1 MGFEGRIVAAGM
13 LALAAMAGLAGAGA
27 ASAGAPAA
35 GARVIDI
42 ADRAALVAAL
52 AAARGGETLRLA
64 PGAYGQIAIA
74 GRVFPAAVTLQS
86 RDAARPARL
95 NGVAV
100 SASANLVFRQL
111 DIGRA
116 LAPGEPDFTQ
126 LSTVTD
132 SRAVRFDRIFFH
144 GSRDGTPA
152 NDAWGLYVV
161 GSSGIEIAGSRFEEL
176 MRAYIFDRS
185 SDIAVIGNSFR
196 LIRSDAGDFAA
207 VDRVVVR
214 GNSYRDFMPR
224 ADDHPDAIQFWTNGQ
239 QRGSS
244 DILIEDN
251 VIMQGDGVGPQ
262 GIFIRDEQK
271 RYPYRNLVIRNNLI
285 YTEDQWEGISVEGAA
300 DVEVSGNSVLSPLD
314 RQKQAWIRLENVGRA
329 TVTGNVTVRYV
340 GPAAGG
346 PHVVRD
352 NSVLIEDRA
361 LVRRLG
367 GLKPGAR
374 PEAERLL
381 IPGRGYRP
389 PAPAAEPAAGRAM
402 GGAECRSR
410 PGCKAGS
417 CRRSRCCRRSCRC
430 ARRRAGRRRAARSSS
445 PA

>member
-1 MGFEGRIVAAGM
+1 MGIERRIVAAGV
-13 LALAAMAGLAGAGA
+13 LALAAMAGLAGAAPAGQ
-27 ASAGAPAA
+27 ASAAA
-35 GARVIDI
+35 GRIIDI
-42 ADRAALVAAL
+42 ADRPALIAAL
-52 AAARGGETLRLA
+52 AAARGGEVLRLA
-64 PGAYGQIAIA
+64 PGAYGQISIA
-74 GRVFPAAVTLQS
+74 GRVFPAAVTLVS
-86 RDAARPARL
+86 RDPARPARL
-95 NGVAV
+95 DGVAV

-111 DIGRA
+111 DLGRA

-132 SRAVRFDRIFFH
+132 SRSVRFDRVFFH

-161 GSSGIEIAGSRFEEL
+161 GSTGIEIAGSRFEEL

-285 YTEDQWEGISVEGAA
+285 YTEDQWEGISVEGAE
-300 DVEVSGNSVLSPLD
+300 DVEISGNSVLSPLD

-352 NSVLIEDRA
+352 NSVLTEDRA

-374 PEAERLL
+374 PEAGRLL
-381 IPGRGYRP
+381 VPGRGYRP
-389 PAPAAEPAAGRAM
+389 PAQPDAGDAGRQA
-402 GGAECRSR
+402 GGR
-410 PGCKAGS
+410 
-417 CRRSRCCRRSCRC
+417 
-430 ARRRAGRRRAARSSS
+430 
-445 PA
+445 